1 MMNGTAVDDRI
12 GIILDL
18 NACYPVAV
26 DIILLKQT
34 LNEGTVEGERGW
46 EEVGGGGREGE
57 EKEGGV
63 RREGEEER
71 RREEGE
77 EKERRREGT
86 TCEHLLKQKPR
97 DAHEHTRRDKQVPVH
112 PERRRIPRPSRG
124 APHSS

>member
-34 LNEGTVEGERGW
+34 LKEGKVEGERGW

-57 EKEGGV
+57 EKE
-63 RREGEEER
+63 R
-71 RREEGE
+71 RRE
-77 EKERRREGT
+77 KRRRG
-86 TCEHLLKQKPR
+86 
-97 DAHEHTRRDKQVPVH
+97 
-112 PERRRIPRPSRG
+112 
-124 APHSS
+124 